1 MLRAMRR
8 VLRFVARSQATS
20 YLVFNTR
27 DGMHIDLKQRVAIVT
42 GAAQGIGKAIA
53 EKLAAEGVRLSLWD
67 VDRERLSGTA
77 EAIVKGTR
85 AEVVAIECDV
95 TIPADIERAASE
107 TLRKL
112 GRIDILVANAGVARP
127 RKFLEISTEEWDEI
141 FDTNTRGVFLCA
153 KAVAPHF
160 KKQES
165 GRIIIASSFAAI
177 VPSVGSAAY
186 AASKSALVSLTRV
199 LAAELG
205 PWNITVNSYA
215 PGMIPSNMSRIDELP
230 VERQEMMLDS
240 LSLREWGRA
249 EDIASLVVFLASDQA
264 RYITGA
270 HIDASGGKFAVQ
282 FAKLARE

>member
-1 MLRAMRR
+1 
-8 VLRFVARSQATS
+8 
-20 YLVFNTR
+20 
-27 DGMHIDLKQRVAIVT
+27 MHIDLKNRVAIVT

-53 EKLAAEGVRLSLWD
+53 AKLVGEGCRLSIWD
-67 VDRERLSGTA
+67 VDRKRLASTREELANGATA
-77 EAIVKGTR
+77 EVLAIG
-85 AEVVAIECDV
+85 CDV
-95 TIPADIERAASE
+95 KVPADIERATSE
-107 TLRKL
+107 TLEKL
-112 GRIDILVANAGVARP
+112 GGVDILVANAGIARP
-127 RKFLEISTEEWDEI
+127 RKFLEIPTEEWDEM
-141 FDTNTRGVFLCA
+141 FDVNTRGVFLCA
-153 KAVAPHF
+153 KAVAPHL
-160 KKQES
+160 KKQKR

-186 AASKSALVSLTRV
+186 AASKSAVVSLTRV

-215 PGMIPSNMSRIDELP
+215 PGMIPSNMSGIDQLP
-230 VERQEMMLDS
+230 AERQEAMLDS
-240 LSLREWGRA
+240 LCLREWGRA